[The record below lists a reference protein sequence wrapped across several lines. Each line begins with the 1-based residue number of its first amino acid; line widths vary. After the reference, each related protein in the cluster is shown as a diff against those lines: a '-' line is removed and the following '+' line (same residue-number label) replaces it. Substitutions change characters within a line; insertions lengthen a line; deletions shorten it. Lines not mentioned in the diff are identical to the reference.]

1 LHGTNA
7 FLPFVRLSS
16 TPAHLTLLFG
26 KWLFHSGYNP
36 HHASGNSKMKRNS
49 VKWVTRLLLVS
60 VLGFLLWWVI
70 RKAPLEEIWIAI
82 RGLKPWEIGVLLA
95 ANTLLY
101 VLVTLRWWIIARADA
116 KHIPYLPLLGVRISV
131 FAVSYFT
138 LGPQVGGEPLQVL
151 YLQRKYGLTYT
162 RATASVLMDKLLEFL
177 IDFILLAVGLTAIF
191 RAGALTESRSVF
203 SWEMVTLVFLML
215 WPPIHIALLY
225 HRKYPLTALLRVFPF
240 VPRNAK
246 ATRFL
251 RAAEWL
257 AGNFCRR
264 HLGNLVAALGVSILA
279 GVGMVCEYALMA
291 SFLGIHLPFWK
302 TVAAW
307 AAGWLAFLMPLPGG
321 LGALEASQV
330 FILGT
335 FAISNAAA
343 ISMILLMRGRDLLIG
358 GLGLLLTGTGS
369 WTKKSRGA

>member
-1 LHGTNA
+1 
-7 FLPFVRLSS
+7 
-16 TPAHLTLLFG
+16 
-26 KWLFHSGYNP
+26 
-36 HHASGNSKMKRNS
+36 MKRTS
-49 VKWVTRLLLVS
+49 LKWVTRILLIAVVGLM
-60 VLGFLLWWVI
+60 LWWVI
-70 RKAPLEEIWIAI
+70 KKAPLAEIWTAI
-82 RGLKPWEIGVLLA
+82 RGLKLWEIAVLLA

-101 VLVTLRWWIIARADA
+101 VLVTLRWWIIASADA
-116 KHIPYLPLLGVRISV
+116 RHIPYLPLLGVRVSV

-151 YLQRKYGLTYT
+151 FLQRKYGLTYT

-177 IDFILLAVGLTAIF
+177 VDFILLAVGLTAIF
-191 RAGALTESRSVF
+191 RAGALSESKSIF
-203 SWEMVTLVFLML
+203 SWEMFGLVILML

-225 HRKYPLTALLRVFPF
+225 HRKYPLTALMRALPF
-240 VPRNAK
+240 IPKTAK
-246 ATRFL
+246 WTRFL

-264 HLGNLVAALGVSILA
+264 HLSNLVAAIGVSVLA
-279 GVGMVCEYALMA
+279 GAGMVCEYALMA

-330 FILGT
+330 FVLGG
-335 FAISNAAA
+335 FAITNAAA
-343 ISMILLMRGRDLLIG
+343 ISLILLIRGRDLVIG
-358 GLGLLLTGTGS
+358 GLGLIMAGTGS
-369 WTKKSRGA
+369 WTKKTIQA

>member
-1 LHGTNA
+1 MNRT
-7 FLPFVRLSS
+7 SI
-16 TPAHLTLLFG
+16 
-26 KWLFHSGYNP
+26 
-36 HHASGNSKMKRNS
+36 
-49 VKWVTRLLLVS
+49 KWVTRFLLVS

-70 RKAPLEEIWIAI
+70 RNAPLTEIWIAI
-82 RGLKPWEIGVLLA
+82 RGLKLWEIGVLLA

-101 VLVTLRWWIIARADA
+101 ILVTLRWWIIARADA
-116 KHIPYLPLLGVRISV
+116 KRIPYLPLLGVRVSV

-151 YLQRKYGLTYT
+151 FLQRKYGLTYT

-177 IDFILLAVGLTAIF
+177 IDFILLALGLTAIF
-191 RAGALTESRSVF
+191 RAGALTESKSVF
-203 SWEMVTLVFLML
+203 SWEMVGLIILML

-225 HRKYPLTALLRVFPF
+225 HRKHPLTALVRAIPF
-240 VPRNAK
+240 IPRNGK
-246 ATRFL
+246 AARFL

-257 AGNFCRR
+257 AGNFCRL
-264 HLGNLVAALGVSILA
+264 HLRNLVGAVGVSILA
-279 GVGMVCEYALMA
+279 GAGMVCEYALMA

-343 ISMILLMRGRDLLIG
+343 ISLILLMRGRDLLIG
-358 GLGLLLTGTGS
+358 GLGLLMAGTGS
-369 WTKKSRGA
+369 WAKKSGEP